1 MIHFKEPQQYF
12 HIKTWKVSTNSFK
25 QLYAGI
31 LFYFLP
37 ASFFFFFFCT
47 VFVFQHVDIN
57 ELCDYQVWKYN
68 AVIYNSLLFN

>member
-1 MIHFKEPQQYF
+1 MQ
-12 HIKTWKVSTNSFK
+12 
-25 QLYAGI
+25 G
-31 LFYFLP
+31 FYFIFFLHL
-37 ASFFFFFFCT
+37 FFFFFCT